1 MGGRPQPCGVGAGE
15 GAAPCSCTPPPS
27 VPCTVEGSRGC
38 QYPPRLCGVR
48 GAAAGDGAKPA
59 LGVGINRGG
68 QGTCFG
74 EPLSGGVGE
83 PPLHSPRPHPRRG
96 PSCPRPWTL
105 GGIFPPPHG
114 PPLRLWSPT
123 RRAWTPP
130 PMAPHTQHWWILLP
144 GTTHLGH
151 TRTGGRSPASGLET
165 LHGMTPGRG
174 AQGPAGSQFSNMHC
188 GGWSGGHRIPSFT
201 CWSFSPA
208 LASTKGW
215 ALCLADIPGLSHVHA
230 ALGFDLPET
239 RSLGRRCQKS
249 GLQRR
254 GPRLRGAQG
263 CSQAL
268 PVPPGL
274 LLPKP
279 VFSTGFVLLLPWELS
294 NRECWVGWAG
304 RPGQADGCAVSG
316 QCQASPGRG
325 SSTPHSAQPTLQARA
340 TSQPWELEGCSRL
353 P

>member
-1 MGGRPQPCGVGAGE
+1 M
-15 GAAPCSCTPPPS
+15 
-27 VPCTVEGSRGC
+27 
-38 QYPPRLCGVR
+38 R